1 MTSQG
6 VQTVQ
11 GTPGVDRD
19 WLWTWN
25 GVSFGYRL
33 QNSLFTHDGMEV
45 GRFSG
50 DEVYGI
56 DGRYLGELS
65 GAEDGQRL
73 ITNVYKKSRA
83 TAGFVPTLGRAYK
96 RLEARLGET
105 LFCGHEDFPAPEFAK
120 PHTD

>member
-6 VQTVQ
+6 VQPVQ
-11 GTPGVDRD
+11 ATHSAEQD

-33 QNSLFTHDGMEV
+33 QDSLFTHDGIEV

-50 DEVYGI
+50 REIYGI

-65 GAEDGQRL
+65 GADDGKRL
-73 ITNVYKKSRA
+73 ITNVYKKSR
-83 TAGFVPTLGRAYK
+83 TIAGFVPTLGRAYK
-96 RLEARLGET
+96 RLEHRSGET
-105 LFCGHEDFPAPEFAK
+105 LFCGHEDFPSPESAK
-120 PHTD
+120 PRPE